1 MAVCAIGSGCGAGLT
16 AGTDGGAGHPASG
29 GASGGGS
36 GGVAGNGAAGAPD
49 AGGGAGGGV
58 TDNRP
63 VCTAAFVQAA
73 ATASAPAAPAAGT
86 CVVEPAGCRATCALP
101 GCMVASDAV
110 IRCADADLAQRGLRV
125 APAGSG
131 TYVAATS
138 DTETHLLLIG
148 ATSTGIDVG
157 APLSG
162 QFGAPL
168 MLAVDGTGT
177 LHALGRQAGGTL
189 AHAVQGAIG
198 AFTAQA
204 VSSSPDG
211 GYSAGVAAFE
221 VGPDGDPHALLGAGA
236 NAWSLAR
243 AESGHWTFDPPG
255 PASNFTLDPSDA
267 EITFGIASTDAGV
280 LSLVARG
287 GGTTWAGYPAENS
300 ADFRVTQAMA
310 APVAATLPPFAVAGY
325 DGNALHLAW
334 PAPAGPYTD
343 LLIPN
348 TAATSAGCVGA
359 GTSGCT
365 GTCVD
370 QEYGIQGHPFSLG
383 RTDDGAAW
391 LGYLAIHVDR
401 TCTRTIEVSD
411 NEQFCTCLG
420 TSDLSTGELHLLRG
434 APDGTQPV
442 EALVLPLEPQSGSD
456 LADDLPFI
464 SVRAFGTRVAVAA
477 RVQDS
482 VRKLRVIT
490 LETGATP

>member
-1 MAVCAIGSGCGAGLT
+1 MEPGPST
-16 AGTDGGAGHPASG
+16 RWGGRPGEPWPTPSRGPSAPSRRKRSRPHP
-29 GASGGGS
+29 
-36 GGVAGNGAAGAPD
+36 
-49 AGGGAGGGV
+49 
-58 TDNRP
+58 T
-63 VCTAAFVQAA
+63 A
-73 ATASAPAAPAAGT
+73 ATARASRRSRSVPTAIRTLSSAPAPTPARARRERTLDLRSAWPG
-86 CVVEPAGCRATCALP
+86 VE
-101 GCMVASDAV
+101 
-110 IRCADADLAQRGLRV
+110 
-125 APAGSG
+125 
-131 TYVAATS
+131 
-138 DTETHLLLIG
+138 
-148 ATSTGIDVG
+148 
-157 APLSG
+157 
-162 QFGAPL
+162 
-168 MLAVDGTGT
+168 
-177 LHALGRQAGGTL
+177 LHARPERRGDHLRYRLDRRGGALAGRPRRGHHLGGISGREQRRL
-189 AHAVQGAIG
+189 PRHAV
-198 AFTAQA
+198 
-204 VSSSPDG
+204 
-211 GYSAGVAAFE
+211 
-221 VGPDGDPHALLGAGA
+221 
-236 NAWSLAR
+236 
-243 AESGHWTFDPPG
+243 
-255 PASNFTLDPSDA
+255 
-267 EITFGIASTDAGV
+267 
-280 LSLVARG
+280 
-287 GGTTWAGYPAENS
+287 
-300 ADFRVTQAMA
+300 MA